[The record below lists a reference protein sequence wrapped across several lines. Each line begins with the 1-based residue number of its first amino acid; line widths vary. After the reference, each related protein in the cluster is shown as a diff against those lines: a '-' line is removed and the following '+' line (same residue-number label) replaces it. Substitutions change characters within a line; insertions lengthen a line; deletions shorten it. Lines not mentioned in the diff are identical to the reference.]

1 MAIRKHCLFSNKNPL
16 GWYYMPSSWGKIF
29 KVSTFGE
36 SHGPSVGVVVDG
48 VPAGIPLEIA
58 EIQKDLDRRRPGQS
72 ELTTPRDE
80 ADEVRVLSGVFE
92 GRTIGS
98 PIALIVDNKN
108 TISKDY
114 DNLKD
119 VYRPSHADFTYQ
131 EKYGFR
137 AHVGGG
143 RSSVRETIARVA
155 AGGIARRILENDL
168 GIRTVAWVDSIGEI
182 DSNINE
188 TSYPKSREEVDLN
201 AVRCPD
207 PLTSSKMERLILD
220 LRNEGDSVGGIVKAV
235 VYNLPP
241 GLGDPVYDKL
251 DGDLAKAILSIPACK
266 GFEVGS
272 GFAGTRQLGSTHNDE
287 FYIDSENRVRTRTN
301 FSGGLQGGITNGMEL
316 VIKAAFKPTS
326 TIKKEQNTVNS
337 QNQETTLKARGRHD
351 PCVLPRAVP
360 IIEAA
365 INLVLIDAYF
375 YQRALQP
382 EWYEKWVQNRNRRQ
396 K

>member
-1 MAIRKHCLFSNKNPL
+1 
-16 GWYYMPSSWGKIF
+16 MPSSWGKIF
-29 KVSTFGE
+29 RISTFGE
-36 SHGPSVGVVVDG
+36 SHGPSVGVVIDG
-48 VPAGIPLEIA
+48 VPAGIPLELS

-72 ELTTPRDE
+72 EITTPRDE

-92 GRTIGS
+92 DKTIGS
-98 PIALIVDNKN
+98 PIALVVDNKN

-119 VYRPSHADFTYQ
+119 VFRPSHADYTYQ

-155 AGGIARRILENDL
+155 AAGLARRILERDL
-168 GIRTVAWVDSIGEI
+168 GILTVAWVDSIGEI
-182 DSNINE
+182 DSNISEN
-188 TSYPKSREEVDLN
+188 SYPKSREEVDVN
-201 AVRCPD
+201 PVRCPD
-207 PLTSSKMERLILD
+207 KETASKMERLILD
-220 LRNEGDSVGGIVKAV
+220 LRNEGDSVGGIIKAV

-266 GFEVGS
+266 GFELGS
-272 GFAGTRQLGSTHNDE
+272 GFSGTRLFGSNHNDE
-287 FYIDSENRVRTRTN
+287 FYIDDEKRVRTRTN
-301 FSGGLQGGITNGMEL
+301 HSGGLQGGITNGMEL

-326 TIKKEQNTVNS
+326 TIKKEQKTVNS
-337 QNQETTLKARGRHD
+337 LNEETTLKARGRHD

-382 EWYEKWVQNRNRRQ
+382 EWYEKWVLNRGTRR
-396 K
+396 